1 LSAELKPTEAEAA
14 AGPRRRSPWRR
25 LWRNPWAV
33 VGVVFLAVVA
43 LAALGA
49 GHIAPYRP
57 DAQDLFNRLAPP
69 SRQHLL
75 GTDEIGRDMLS
86 RLIYG
91 ARITLVLGIGST
103 LLGAV
108 AGVTLGVVGGFYGGT
123 TDRVITFVIDT
134 LMCFP
139 GLLLALLIIG
149 VLGAGTKN
157 VLIAIA
163 IYQVPTFGRLVR
175 GNVLSLRERD
185 YVEAARASGAGSL
198 RQMFVHVLRNTW
210 STIIVVGTLSL
221 PGAILTEAALSF
233 LGLGVKP
240 PTPEWGSMVS
250 TGQTY
255 MDQSAGE
262 VLFPGLAIFFTAL
275 SFNFL
280 GDALSDA
287 LDPKR
292 VD

>member
-1 LSAELKPTEAEAA
+1 MSAAPDLAAEVVL
-14 AGPRRRSPWRR
+14 PRRASPWRR

-33 VGVVFLAVVA
+33 AGTIFLTIVVM
-43 LAALGA
+43 AALL
-49 GHIAPYRP
+49 APVISPYTP
-57 DAQDLFNRLAPP
+57 DHQDLFNRLTGP
-69 SRQHLL
+69 SPTHLL
-75 GTDEIGRDMLS
+75 GTDELGRDLLT

-91 ARITLVLGIGST
+91 ARITLVLGVGST
-103 LLGAV
+103 LLGATV
-108 AGVTLGVVGGFYGGT
+108 GVILGVVSGFYGGA
-123 TDRVITFVIDT
+123 TDAVVTFIIDT

-149 VLGAGTKN
+149 VLGSGTRN

-163 IYQVPTFGRLVR
+163 IYQIPTFGRLVR

-185 YVEAARASGAGSL
+185 YVEAARAAGAGSL
-198 RQMFVHVLRNTW
+198 RQMFIHVLRNSW

-233 LGLGVKP
+233 LGLGVRP

-250 TGQTY
+250 TGQSY
-255 MDQSAGE
+255 MNQSVGE

-292 VD
+292 ID

>member
-1 LSAELKPTEAEAA
+1 LSAELKPAEV
-14 AGPRRRSPWRR
+14 GEITQPRRSTPWRR

-33 VGVVFLAVVA
+33 VGAVFLLIVV
-43 LAALGA
+43 LAALLA
-49 GHIAPYRP
+49 PQISPYRP
-57 DAQDLFNRLAPP
+57 DTQDLFNRLAPP
-69 SRQHLL
+69 SHAHLL
-75 GTDEIGRDMLS
+75 GTDEIGRDMLT

-108 AGVTLGVVGGFYGGT
+108 VGVALGVIGGFYGGL
-123 TDRVITFVIDT
+123 TDQIVTFVIDT

-292 VD
+292 ID